1 MLDPR
6 QFEDEP
12 ELIRETLVRRHA
24 SPETLSSLDQ
34 IVQLNQRRRA
44 LILEGERLLALRN
57 ELSPTIGQLMKA
69 GKKDEAAPLQDQV
82 REATAKAKDLE
93 TQRLE
98 VEAARAELIWAIPNL
113 LDPRVPTGESEEQ
126 NEELRR
132 WGTIPSFDFTP
143 KTHDELGERLGILDF
158 AAAARMSGARFSVLK
173 GAGAAMERALISFFI
188 DMHVREHG
196 YTEVLAPYIVW
207 ASTMQGTGQLPKFA
221 QDMFKLSE
229 KLNGQDA
236 YLIPTAEVPVTNLH
250 REEILD
256 VSELPKAYVAFTPCF
271 RAEAGTHGRDTK
283 GLIRQHQFHKVEL
296 VRITAAED
304 SDAQHELLTSHAE
317 ECLKRLGLP
326 YRVLR
331 LCSADISFNARHCY
345 DLEVWL
351 PGQGAY
357 REISSCSTF
366 GDFQARRMATRYRP
380 EGDGKKPG
388 KPKLVHTINGSGL
401 AVGRTLVAIL
411 ENYQQADGSV
421 VVPEALRSY
430 LGGLDRIPAPD

>member
-6 QFEDEP
+6 MFEDEP
-12 ELIRETLVRRHA
+12 DIIFNNLARRQA
-24 SPETLSSLDQ
+24 SPKALDTVDR

-57 ELSPTIGQLMKA
+57 ELSPKIGQLMKA

-82 REATAKAKDLE
+82 REATVKAKYFE

-98 VEAARAELIWAIPNL
+98 VEATHAELILTIPNL

-126 NEELRR
+126 NEEIRR

-143 KTHDELGERLGILDF
+143 KTHDDLGGRLGILDF
-158 AAAARMSGARFSVLK
+158 AAAARMSGARFLVLK

-207 ASTMQGTGQLPKFA
+207 ASTMHGTGQLPKFA
-221 QDMFKLSE
+221 LDMFKLSE

-250 REEILD
+250 RGEILD
-256 VSELPKAYVAFTPCF
+256 ESELPKAYVAFTPCF

-296 VRITAAED
+296 VRITSAED

-326 YRVLR
+326 YRVMR

-366 GDFQARRMATRYRP
+366 GDFQARRMATRYRSR
-380 EGDGKKPG
+380 GNRNKPG

-430 LGGLDRIPAPD
+430 LGGLDRIQVR